1 MTQTP
6 RIVYRANEDATR
18 EVEISA
24 LVNVYRFVLVKK
36 EATRSGS
43 PDAAKEFKNDSRY
56 SHRNT

>member
-6 RIVYRANEDATR
+6 RIVYRANEDATC

-36 EATRSGS
+36 EATRPGS
-43 PDAAKEFKNDSRY
+43 PDDPERRSDEIRAK
-56 SHRNT
+56 TTLP

>member
-36 EATRSGS
+36 EATRPGS
-43 PDAAKEFKNDSRY
+43 PDDPERRSDEIRAK
-56 SHRNT
+56 TTIP

>member
-43 PDAAKEFKNDSRY
+43 PDAAKEFKNDSRH

>member
-24 LVNVYRFVLVKK
+24 LVNVYRFVLV
-36 EATRSGS
+36 
-43 PDAAKEFKNDSRY
+43 
-56 SHRNT
+56 